1 MMGAPMDMPQ
11 DMGMPNAPM
20 GDMPPMDEPPM
31 KDEPNGEE
39 NTPKKEIQQLT
50 GTISQK
56 LRTYNDT
63 ENDSELS
70 KYVAG
75 MIIPQACKAMTD
87 DDKQDII
94 NKIKKGTVSDEDT
107 SQDDSSMGM
116 DEPPMNEPP
125 MDDKQDPKMSMES
138 RLKQTARLVN
148 EIVGSIINDKDE
160 QERVEKKSTNKAVK
174 RNNPFV
180 ANR

>member
-1 MMGAPMDMPQ
+1 MMGAPMGMPQ
-11 DMGMPNAPM
+11 DMNIPNAPM
-20 GDMPPMDEPPM
+20 GDMPQDMPSMDEPPM
-31 KDEPNGEE
+31 GENPKDEG

-94 NKIKKGTVSDEDT
+94 NKIKKGTVSDEET
-107 SQDDSSMGM
+107 PQDDSSMGM
-116 DEPPMNEPP
+116 NEPP
-125 MDDKQDPKMSMES
+125 MDKQPEPKMSMES
-138 RLKQTARLVN
+138 RLRRTARLVN

-160 QERVEKKSTNKAVK
+160 QERVEKKSIERVYKWVEHIITN
-174 RNNPFV
+174 F
-180 ANR
+180 

>member
-31 KDEPNGEE
+31 EDKPNGEE

-94 NKIKKGTVSDEDT
+94 NKIKKGTVSDEEIQ
-107 SQDDSSMGM
+107 QDDSSMG
-116 DEPPMNEPP
+116 MNEPP
-125 MDDKQDPKMSMES
+125 MDDKQAPNIPMES
-138 RLKQTARLVN
+138 RLMRTARLVN